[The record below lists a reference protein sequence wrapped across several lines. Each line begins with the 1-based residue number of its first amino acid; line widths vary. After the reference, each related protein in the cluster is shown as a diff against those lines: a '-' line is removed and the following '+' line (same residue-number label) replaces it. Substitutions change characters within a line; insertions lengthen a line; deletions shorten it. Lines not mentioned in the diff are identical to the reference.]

1 MNILKERR
9 VDLLLLAVAAT
20 WGASYLGAK
29 ELVDVTTVP
38 VALALRY
45 LSATVGMMVVWAIVR
60 PGLPSRRALGVGVL
74 LGCTQSAII
83 WLETAGVSI
92 TSATN
97 AGLIISLTVVF
108 TPILESVAAGRWL
121 PRSFFIAAVF
131 AVVGVALLVS
141 ANGIRPPTPGDL
153 LILAAAVVRA
163 AHVTATGRLLRPTES
178 TFTLGLIQM
187 LVGSLIF
194 SLLASS
200 DLGAAVAGLDARGW
214 AHVAFLGLGCSVFAF
229 IIQAWAIRRTSAA
242 RASLLM
248 GTEPVWAV
256 AVGVGLGGENIGLVG
271 LVGAA
276 VIIGATYVGQAIEA
290 RHREAL
296 LPPGLVVNL

>member
-1 MNILKERR
+1 MNVLKERR
-9 VDLLLLAVAAT
+9 VDLLLVAVAAT
-20 WGASYLGAK
+20 WGASYLSAK
-29 ELVDVTTVP
+29 ELVDLTTVP

-45 LSATVGMMVVWAIVR
+45 LSATAGMLVVWAVVR
-60 PGLPSRRALGVGVL
+60 PGIPSRRALGIGIV
-74 LGCTQSAII
+74 LGCTQASIL

-108 TPILESVAAGRWL
+108 TPILESVAARRWL
-121 PRSFFIAAVF
+121 PRSFFVAAVC

-153 LILAAAVVRA
+153 LILAAALVRA
-163 AHVTATGRLLRPTES
+163 AHVTATGRLVRPAES
-178 TFTLGLIQM
+178 TFTLVLIQM
-187 LVGSLIF
+187 LVGSLVF
-194 SLLASS
+194 SLLAAP
-200 DLGAAVAGLDARGW
+200 DLGVAVSRLDATGW

-256 AVGVGLGGENIGLVG
+256 AVGIGLGGENIGLVG
-271 LVGAA
+271 LIGAA
-276 VIIGATYVGQAIEA
+276 VIIAATYIGQAIEA
-290 RHREAL
+290 RHRAML
-296 LPPGLVVNL
+296 